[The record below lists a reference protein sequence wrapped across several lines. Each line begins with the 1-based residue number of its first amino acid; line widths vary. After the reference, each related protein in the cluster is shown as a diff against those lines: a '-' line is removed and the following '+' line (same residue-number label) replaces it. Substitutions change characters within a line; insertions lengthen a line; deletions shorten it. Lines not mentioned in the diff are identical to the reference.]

1 MNDLLQNID
10 KLHSTQLGILRIKK
24 NLGLE
29 TDDVINWC
37 KEQTKRADNI
47 ERIGKNWY
55 AYTKD
60 IVITINAH
68 SYTVITAHKVN
79 KIRKI
84 SKGVRID

>member
-10 KLHSTQLGILRIKK
+10 KLHTTPLGILRIKK
-24 NLGLE
+24 NLDLNM
-29 TDDVINWC
+29 DNVVNWC

-55 AYTKD
+55 VYIED
-60 IVITINAH
+60 IIITINAH
-68 SYTVITAHKVN
+68 SYTVITAHKVH

-84 SKGVRID
+84 SKGVR